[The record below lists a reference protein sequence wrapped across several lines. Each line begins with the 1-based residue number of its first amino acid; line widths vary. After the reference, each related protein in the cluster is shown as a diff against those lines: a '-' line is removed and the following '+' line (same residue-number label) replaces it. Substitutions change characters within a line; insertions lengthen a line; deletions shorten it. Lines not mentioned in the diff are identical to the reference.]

1 MKKFLM
7 IIILLVILSLL
18 FILYALY
25 NPFLKIKLNGKK
37 NYVISLEDKYI
48 EKGVK
53 ARSLI
58 LNLNKKVKID
68 GKVNNKKIGKYKIKY
83 TIKFLFKKKSIYR
96 TIKVIDNVNPT
107 ITIEG
112 GDIELYVNDNYEE
125 LGYSALD
132 NYDKDI
138 TDKVEVIS
146 NLDNTKVGDYEIKYI
161 VSDSSGNKGEAV
173 RHIKVI
179 EKKVEEDNNISNN
192 YDNIVSSDSPTY
204 INGIL
209 IVNKKYSLPSTYN
222 PGVDPEAGNA
232 LSNLQTGAA
241 NAGYS
246 MPLLSGFRSYS
257 TQKVLYNSYVQTDG
271 VEAADTYSARP
282 GHSEHQ
288 TGLAFDVGNI
298 DYGYGDTDAGRWLND
313 HAHEYGFIIR
323 YLKGKES
330 ITGYVYEPWHIRYVG
345 LNVASEIHTRGIT
358 LEEYLGV

>member
-1 MKKFLM
+1 MF
-7 IIILLVILSLL
+7 IDTHCHLSKDD
-18 FILYALY
+18 Y
-25 NPFLKIKLNGKK
+25 
-37 NYVISLEDKYI
+37 ED
-48 EKGVK
+48 
-53 ARSLI
+53 
-58 LNLNKKVKID
+58 ID
-68 GKVNNKKIGKYKIKY
+68 
-83 TIKFLFKKKSIYR
+83 
-96 TIKVIDNVNPT
+96 KVI
-107 ITIEG
+107 
-112 GDIELYVNDNYEE
+112 
-125 LGYSALD
+125 
-132 NYDKDI
+132 KDA
-138 TDKVEVIS
+138 
-146 NLDNTKVGDYEIKYI
+146 Y
-161 VSDSSGNKGEAV
+161 
-173 RHIKVI
+173 
-179 EKKVEEDNNISNN
+179 DNNVKYLIISGCDKKGIKESIEISNN

-345 LNVASEIHTRGIT
+345 VNVASEIHARGIT